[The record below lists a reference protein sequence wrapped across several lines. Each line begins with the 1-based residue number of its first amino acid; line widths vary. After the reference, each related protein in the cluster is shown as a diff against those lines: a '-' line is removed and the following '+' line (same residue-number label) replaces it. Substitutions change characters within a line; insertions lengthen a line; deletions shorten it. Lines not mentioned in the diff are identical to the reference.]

1 MQLTFFILNIS
12 GQTEEQQPVVPASR
26 PTYSVGDVVKVCLEK
41 EALMKLQQGH
51 GGWNPRM
58 AEYLIKIGT
67 VHRITDKGDI
77 RLVILSFFKSV
88 RLDSHKILAAA
99 ALGLVH
105 RLRTVNSIRYSL

>member
-1 MQLTFFILNIS
+1 MIFFL

-26 PTYSVGDVVKVCLEK
+26 PTYSVGDIVKVCLEK

-58 AEYLIKIGT
+58 AEYLSKIGT

-77 RLVILSFFKSV
+77 R
-88 RLDSHKILAAA
+88 
-99 ALGLVH
+99 
-105 RLRTVNSIRYSL
+105 